1 MNNGNGPLS
10 GTTINYQTYVHIQ
23 WAWISL
29 PAALVL
35 LTLGYLVAVIVKS
48 NIQNN
53 PIWKSSSLAI
63 LFHGLDPTTRQELG
77 RLQRLHEMDR
87 QAETMKIRL
96 SEGDEGLRLLR
107 HDTKNL

>member
-1 MNNGNGPLS
+1 MNNGNGSLL
-10 GTTINYQTYVHIQ
+10 GTTIEYQTYVHIR

-35 LTLGYLVAVIVKS
+35 LTLGYLVTVVIKS
-48 NIQNN
+48 NIQKN
-53 PIWKSSSLAI
+53 PIWKSSGLAV

-87 QAETMKIRL
+87 QAQIMKVRL
-96 SEGDEGLRLLR
+96 SEGDEGLWLLS
-107 HDTKNL
+107 DTTTL